1 MVPLDRATNLDVTQ
15 IMSHDTLIDLNG
27 TEQSLSDESSNDAR
41 GADHAPRTGS
51 GLPSSAGRRVFAP
64 LLLCHAGCTSLKRFK
79 GLGGGERERWKERGG
94 GGGGGWP
101 RMRE

>member
-1 MVPLDRATNLDVTQ
+1 
-15 IMSHDTLIDLNG
+15 MSR
-27 TEQSLSDESSNDAR
+27 SNDAR
-41 GADHAPRTGS
+41 GADHALRTGS

-79 GLGGGERERWKERGG
+79 GLGERERERERWNER
-94 GGGGGWP
+94 GGGGWP